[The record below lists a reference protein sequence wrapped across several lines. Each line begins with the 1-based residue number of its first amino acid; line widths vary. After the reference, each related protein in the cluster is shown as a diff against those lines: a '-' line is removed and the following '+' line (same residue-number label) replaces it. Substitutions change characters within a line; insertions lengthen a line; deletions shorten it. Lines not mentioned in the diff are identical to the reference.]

1 MTIWMQQSASVL
13 KLLQIVEKVGKCT
26 LIYILWN
33 NGRRDLIWWS
43 WSALVCRPS
52 VEEEKIPEVEEEISE
67 DLTSLWDEDDEAE
80 DLTSVTSL
88 WDEDDEAELEFPEVE
103 KEKEEI
109 TEDLTSVWDD
119 EEGYEDAT
127 DLGQVWHV
135 KCCLNPEIC

>member
-1 MTIWMQQSASVL
+1 V
-13 KLLQIVEKVGKCT
+13 
-26 LIYILWN
+26 
-33 NGRRDLIWWS
+33 
-43 WSALVCRPS
+43 
-52 VEEEKIPEVEEEISE
+52 
-67 DLTSLWDEDDEAE
+67 TSLWDEDDEAE

-127 DLGQVWHV
+127 DLGQV
-135 KCCLNPEIC
+135 